1 MHPLLLRIP
10 LQPPFTN
17 LMLVSEAPGPVEGT
31 LQLPLHHVVSTK
43 EPSPHWNE
51 APTSEPLNQTSD
63 AITL

>member
-1 MHPLLLRIP
+1 
-10 LQPPFTN
+10 
-17 LMLVSEAPGPVEGT
+17 MLVSEAPGPVEGT